1 MPTYLVR
8 YVRRN
13 DLALWHEF
21 WDGPEPS
28 HRSIQANKDG
38 RLQQST
44 VVDAPNAKEAADKV
58 ERDHLGCVAIR
69 DATLR
74 LDNFDQ
80 RIQPRKLRNR
90 GIFAREQNL
99 IGRDSKSWPT

>member
-13 DLALWHEF
+13 DLALWHEY

-28 HRSIQANKDG
+28 PRSIKANKHG
-38 RLQQST
+38 RLGQSAVIDT
-44 VVDAPNAKEAADKV
+44 PNAREAAEKV
-58 ERDHLGCVAIR
+58 ERDNPGCVIVR

-74 LDNFDQ
+74 V
-80 RIQPRKLRNR
+80 
-90 GIFAREQNL
+90 G
-99 IGRDSKSWPT
+99 